1 MPGGLM
7 QLVAYGSQDLYL
19 TGNPQ
24 MTFFKAIYRRH
35 TNFATEYIRLDF
47 ETLPTFSTTM
57 STQARVKIPRH
68 AELVHD
74 CYFVIDMPRIF
85 GEYVSGFKWVD
96 NLGFNFINS
105 VSLTIAG
112 AQIDKHYGKWLI
124 IWNELTLSDEKKR
137 NLYEMISMDHLPV
150 PDVNLLN
157 TYNKLNDPSTKGLL
171 YSKKRLRIPMF
182 FWFCTNPGLALPLIS
197 LQYNEV
203 YINFEFVPLNDLFT
217 VSPFN
222 FTPEYYFSND
232 GRENIKE
239 YDNFLS
245 DHGSNLDISNIK
257 YYDSLYKA
265 GYTSTSLLYYFLSEG
280 GGGNLLQWIPNPH
293 MEANYIYL
301 DEDERKLFAKY
312 TQEYLITQVQYQ
324 QFPGLTGGANVVRLK
339 INHPVKELIWTFRRD
354 DIDIYNDHNNYTYIP
369 TYKRYIQ
376 LMRYIK
382 LLSSGC
388 AISSIINDFISR
400 PGNTIESYSNFTFN
414 QLIINLS
421 KLNEN
426 DSSNIT
432 DTALNIFQNGKLKF
446 NGKDRFREKDFKFFT
461 ESEIWNNHIGNS
473 SLPGINCY
481 SFAIHP
487 EKHQPS
493 GTCNFS
499 RLDKVEFLFTLKKNW
514 SNLFPNA
521 SIPAENVPHLYT
533 FAINKLSITDNDAIP
548 DALIPDPSRV
558 QIDNS
563 KLYILDMYAV
573 NYNILRIMGGM
584 GDVAFAN

>member
-24 MTFFKAIYRRH
+24 MTYFKAIYRRH

-47 ETLPTFSTTM
+47 ETLPSFSTT
-57 STQARVKIPRH
+57 STTQARVKIPRH

-74 CYFVIDMPRIF
+74 CYFVIDMPPIY
-85 GEYVSGFKWVD
+85 GEYISGFKWVD
-96 NLGFNFINS
+96 NLGFNLINN

-137 NLYEMISMDHLPV
+137 NLYKMISMDEIPI
-150 PDVNLLN
+150 PDQNLLTSFVGLNN
-157 TYNKLNDPSTKGLL
+157 TNTKGIL

-182 FWFCTNPGLALPLIS
+182 FWFCTNPGLSLPLIS

-203 YINFEFVPLNDLFT
+203 YINFEFVRLNDLFT
-217 VSPFN
+217 LSPFN
-222 FTPEYYFSND
+222 FTPEYYFSSD
-232 GRENIKE
+232 GISNIIN
-239 YDNFLS
+239 YDNFLKS
-245 DHGSNLDISNIK
+245 GDVNFFVENHEYNTALNEI
-257 YYDSLYKA
+257 
-265 GYTSTSLLYYFLSEG
+265 YTPTTLLYYFLSTSG
-280 GGGNLLQWIPNPH
+280 TGNLSQWIPNPH
-293 MEANYIYL
+293 LEANYIYL
-301 DEDERKLFAKY
+301 DEGERKLFAKY

-324 QFPGLTGGANVVRLK
+324 ETPGLVGGANVVRLK
-339 INHPVKELIWTFRRD
+339 FNHPVKELVWTFRRD
-354 DIDIYNDHNNYTYIP
+354 DSDIYNNHNNYTYIP
-369 TYKRYIQ
+369 SHRRYKQ
-376 LMRYIK
+376 LMEY
-382 LLSSGC
+382 LESMGNGMV
-388 AISSIINDFISR
+388 ISSIANSIMKKEAFA
-400 PGNTIESYSNFTFN
+400 ESLSNVQFN
-414 QLIINLS
+414 QLVINLL
-421 KLNEN
+421 KLNAT
-426 DSSNIT
+426 DSNNIT
-432 DTALNIFQNGKLKF
+432 DNVLNIFQNGKFKF

-461 ESEIWNNHIGNS
+461 ESQIWSKQSGNPVI
-473 SLPGINCY
+473 PGINCY
-481 SFAIHP
+481 SFALKP

-514 SNLFPNA
+514 RNVSPNA
-521 SIPAENVPHLYT
+521 SIPSENIPHVYT
-533 FAINKLSITDNDAIP
+533 FSIFKQSHIPTQDITNIYNNLSD
-548 DALIPDPSRV
+548 V
-558 QIDNS
+558 QIDSS